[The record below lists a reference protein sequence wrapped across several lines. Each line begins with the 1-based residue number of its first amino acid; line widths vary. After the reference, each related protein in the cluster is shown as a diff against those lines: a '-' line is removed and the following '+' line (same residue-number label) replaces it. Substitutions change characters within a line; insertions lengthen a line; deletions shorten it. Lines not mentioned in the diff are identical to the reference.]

1 MIQLIKLLAF
11 SVIATGLI
19 YQQAQAQMHSTDADH
34 SDHAI
39 SILAEDYAFD
49 APDEIP
55 SGWTTF
61 EYTNEGE
68 EPHFMILA
76 RIPEGKTF
84 DDVTRQVTPPFNEIW
99 YELRDGEISQEEA
112 FEKLGVELPEWF
124 WAVEFMG
131 GPGLISPGL
140 TTKATVQLEPGNY
153 YLECYAKTE
162 DGEFHSIEGMMRGL
176 SVTDVRS
183 EATRPEADIDI
194 TLSNFELDIEGTLT
208 PGKHTVA
215 VHVAENPEEGFGH
228 NVHVARIE
236 PGMDVDEIVRWMNPF
251 EITGM
256 QTPAP
261 TKLLGGMQM
270 LPEGQ
275 TGYFTLD
282 LEPGRYLF
290 VAENTGHL
298 GVMREVNIE

>member
-1 MIQLIKLLAF
+1 MKHIITVFLFTVAATTLIHHT
-11 SVIATGLI
+11 V
-19 YQQAQAQMHSTDADH
+19 QAQVHSSDTDH

-55 SGWTTF
+55 SGWTTI

-68 EPHFMILA
+68 EPHFLIVA

-84 DDVTRQVTPPFNEIW
+84 DDVAIQVTPPFNEIW

-131 GPGLISPGL
+131 GPGLISPGH

-176 SVTDVRS
+176 TVTDARS
-183 EATRPEADIDI
+183 EAAPPEADIDI
-194 TLSNFELDIEGTLT
+194 TLSNFKLDIEGTLT
-208 PGKHTVA
+208 SGMRTVA

-236 PGMDVDEIVRWMNPF
+236 PGMDVDEIVRWMKPF

-256 QTPAP
+256 
-261 TKLLGGMQM
+261 LM

-282 LEPGRYLF
+282 LEAGRYLF
-290 VAENTGHL
+290 GADNTGHL
-298 GVMREVNIE
+298 GVMQEVNIE

>member
-1 MIQLIKLLAF
+1 MRIFKILSF
-11 SVIATGLI
+11 SVIIIGLMMDK
-19 YQQAQAQMHSTDADH
+19 AQAQMHSSEADH

-39 SILAEDYAFD
+39 TILAEDYAFD

-55 SGWTTF
+55 SGWTTIEF
-61 EYTNEGE
+61 TNEGE
-68 EPHFMILA
+68 EPHFMILG
-76 RIPEGKTF
+76 RLPEGKTF
-84 DDVTRQVTPPFNEIW
+84 DDLASQVTPPFNEIW

-131 GPGLISPGL
+131 GTGLISPGL
-140 TTKATVQLEPGNY
+140 TTHATLHLEPGNY

-162 DGEFHSIEGMMRGL
+162 DGEFHAIEGMMREL
-176 SVTDVRS
+176 TVTDARS
-183 EATRPEADIDI
+183 EAAVPEADVKI
-194 TLSNFELDIEGTLT
+194 TLSNFEMEIEGTLT
-208 PGKHTVA
+208 PGPRTVA

-236 PGMDVDEIVRWMNPF
+236 PGMDVDEIARWMNPF

-261 TKLLGGMQM
+261 TKLVGGMQM

-282 LEPGRYLF
+282 LEPGQYLF

-298 GVMREVNIE
+298 GVMQEVNIE

>member
-1 MIQLIKLLAF
+1 MVQMIKLLTF
-11 SVIATGLI
+11 SVITTGLI
-19 YQQAQAQMHSTDADH
+19 FQSAQAQMHSPDADH
-34 SDHAI
+34 SDHSI
-39 SILAEDYAFD
+39 TILAEDYAFD

-68 EPHFMILA
+68 EPHFMIVA

-84 DDVTRQVTPPFNEIW
+84 DDIASQVTPPFNEIR
-99 YELRDGEISQEEA
+99 YELRDGEISQAEA
-112 FEKLGVELPEWF
+112 FEKLGAELPEWF

-162 DGEFHSIEGMMRGL
+162 EGEFHSIEGMMRGL
-176 SVTDVRS
+176 SVTDARS
-183 EATRPEADIDI
+183 EAARPEADIDI
-194 TLSNFELDIEGTLT
+194 TLSSFELDIEGSLT
-208 PGKHTVA
+208 PGTHTVA

-251 EITGM
+251 EVTGM

-261 TKLLGGMQM
+261 TKLVGGMQM

-275 TGYFTLD
+275 AGYFTLD
-282 LEPGRYLF
+282 LESGRYLF

-298 GVMREVNIE
+298 GVMQVVTVD

>member
-1 MIQLIKLLAF
+1 MIHAKKYLLLLLVTAILF
-11 SVIATGLI
+11 HYTSH
-19 YQQAQAQMHSTDADH
+19 AQAQSSEADH

-39 SILAEDYAFD
+39 TILAEDYAFD
-49 APDEIP
+49 APDQIP

-61 EYTNEGE
+61 EYANEGE
-68 EPHFMILA
+68 EGHFLILA
-76 RIPEGKTF
+76 RLPDGKTF
-84 DDVTRQVTPPFNEIW
+84 DELASTVSPTFNEIW

-140 TTKATVQLEPGNY
+140 TTKATVHLKPGTY
-153 YLECYAKTE
+153 YMECYAKTE
-162 DGEFHSIEGMMRGL
+162 EGEFHSIEGMMREL
-176 SVTDVRS
+176 TVTDARS
-183 EATRPEADIDI
+183 EAAPPEADIDI

-208 PGKHTVA
+208 PGTHTVS
-215 VHVAENPEEGFGH
+215 VHVAEHPEEGFGH
-228 NVHVARIE
+228 NVHVARME
-236 PGMDVDEIVRWMNPF
+236 PGIDVDEIVRWMNSF

-256 QTPAP
+256 QPPAP
-261 TKLLGGMQM
+261 TKLVGGMQT

-298 GVMREVNIE
+298 GVMQEVNIE

>member
-1 MIQLIKLLAF
+1 MRIFKIVSF
-11 SVIATGLI
+11 SVIMLGLMVDK
-19 YQQAQAQMHSTDADH
+19 AHAQMDSSDAAH
-34 SDHAI
+34 SDH
-39 SILAEDYAFD
+39 SITIMAEDYAFD
-49 APDEIP
+49 APNEIP
-55 SGWTTF
+55 SGWATI

-68 EPHFMILA
+68 EPHFLIVA

-176 SVTDVRS
+176 TVTDARS

-208 PGKHTVA
+208 PGTRTVA

-298 GVMREVNIE
+298 GVMQEVNIE

>member
-1 MIQLIKLLAF
+1 MRPILKLLALVLIIF
-11 SVIATGLI
+11 GLI
-19 YQQAQAQMHSTDADH
+19 NQQISAQMHQSDADH
-34 SDHAI
+34 SDHTI
-39 SILAEDYAFD
+39 SIQAEDYAFD
-49 APDEIP
+49 APNKIP
-55 SGWTTF
+55 AGWTTI

-68 EPHFMILA
+68 EPHFLIISRL
-76 RIPEGKTF
+76 PEGKTF
-84 DDVTRQVTPPFNEIW
+84 DDLASQVTPIFNEIW
-99 YELRDGEISQEEA
+99 YELRDGKISQAEA
-112 FEKLGVELPEWF
+112 FEKLGIELPEWF
-124 WAVEFMG
+124 WAVEYMG

-140 TTKATVQLEPGNY
+140 TTMATIHLEPGNY
-153 YLECYAKTE
+153 YMECYVKTE
-162 DGEFHSIEGMMRGL
+162 DGEFHTIEGMLREL
-176 SVTDVRS
+176 TVTDAPS
-183 EATRPEADIDI
+183 EAARPEAGIDI

-208 PGKHTVA
+208 PGTHTVA

-261 TKLLGGMQM
+261 TKLVGGMQM

-298 GVMREVNIE
+298 GVLQEVNIE